1 MSSMQEEL
9 SALKAKN
16 MTTPPADG
24 VHTTTPAR
32 SLTTPACTKL
42 SPNKCVAK
50 PSQKAKKTTPKKK
63 REGSKSKNCDNDGAK
78 TTNTEIAIIG
88 DSNTRRL
95 NNHLNK
101 DTGMDYTVWVNA
113 GCRMQNLENRARHM
127 VSGSDVAVLHLGRI
141 NALSDDSDND
151 CLSDCSDA
159 MDRILDYIG
168 DIPLVV
174 CDVTPTD
181 NKRGQRRVNMI
192 NTLLKY
198 KYSRNN
204 NEQFLHSKLTLQDI
218 GKDGIHLNDS
228 GKQKLAMDIQNAT
241 QDFHSSK
248 TCSHM

>member
-16 MTTPPADG
+16 KTTPTADG
-24 VHTTTPAR
+24 VNTTTPAR
-32 SLTTPACTKL
+32 SQTTPACTKL

-63 REGSKSKNCDNDGAK
+63 REGPKSINCDNDGAK
-78 TTNTEIAIIG
+78 TPNTKIAIIG

-101 DTGMDYTVWVNA
+101 DTCMDYTVWVNA
-113 GCRMQNLENRARHM
+113 GCRMQDLENRAHHM
-127 VSGSDVAVLHLGRI
+127 VSGSDVAVLHLGTI
-141 NALSDDSDND
+141 NALNDDSDND

-159 MDRILDYIG
+159 IDRIQDSIG

-174 CDVTPTD
+174 CAVPPTD
-181 NKRGQRRVNMI
+181 NKRGQRLVNMI

-198 KYSRNN
+198 KCSTNN
-204 NEQFLHSKLTLQDI
+204 NVEFLHAKLTLQDI

-241 QDFHSSK
+241 QDFHSSH